1 MWFIFLSRVDKK
13 LPLASKKEWA
23 TVARFVQTS
32 YIQGA
37 RWPYR
42 RSEAVKGWPAAPI
55 YRRHGWWPRK
65 TASSRGRSETA
76 RTCKHGDGERLS
88 RVFPSLERSCR
99 SWICQDVHLCRI
111 SMADS
116 HNASCECFDA
126 CTRTQLDGDRMFTSL
141 ASRWKLVWWCLLGV
155 WDLTMSSTSSW
166 IKLISNSIYFYPI
179 TPKLLGKSARH
190 P

>member
-1 MWFIFLSRVDKK
+1 MWLIFFSRVDKK

-32 YIQGA
+32 YTQGA
-37 RWPYR
+37 RWPCR

-116 HNASCECFDA
+116 QNASCECFDA
-126 CTRTQLDGDRMFTSL
+126 CTRSL
-141 ASRWKLVWWCLLGV
+141 AHSSMETGCSPRLHRAESWCDGVCWESETWRWVRQVVG
-155 WDLTMSSTSSW
+155 
-166 IKLISNSIYFYPI
+166 
-179 TPKLLGKSARH
+179 
-190 P
+190 